1 MSTNRMSIVA
11 AADSLAAFLQSH
23 VPDGTKIDVSKELAD
38 QLTNS
43 ASNLVAMATSQGVD
57 IDIERQAYEAAGWL
71 SVQIESWLHDSP
83 FEDYLLEEWAKTILE

>member
-1 MSTNRMSIVA
+1 MSTNRISIVA

-23 VPDGTKIDVSKELAD
+23 VPSGTAIDLSKELAD

-57 IDIERQAYEAAGWL
+57 IVVERQAYEAVGWL
-71 SVQIESWLHDSP
+71 SVQIESWLHDSDL
-83 FEDYLLEEWAKTILE
+83 EDYLLEQWAKTILE